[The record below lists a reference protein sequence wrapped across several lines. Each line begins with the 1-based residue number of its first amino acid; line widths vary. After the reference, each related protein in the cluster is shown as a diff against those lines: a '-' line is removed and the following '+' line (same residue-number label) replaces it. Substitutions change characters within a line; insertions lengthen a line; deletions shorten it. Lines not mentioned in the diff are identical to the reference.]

1 MNIQQME
8 ISADKAA
15 SMLGSMANSRRLM
28 TLCHLLEGDCSVGLL
43 AQKVGLSQSALSQHL
58 ARMRA
63 LGLVEARRQ
72 GQTVHYRLASKEV
85 RTVLETL
92 HALYCP

>member
-28 TLCHLLEGDCSVGLL
+28 TLCHLLEGECSVGLL

-63 LGLVEARRQ
+63 LGLVEARR
-72 GQTVHYRLASKEV
+72 HRRLGLLL
-85 RTVLETL
+85 VLFCRRL
-92 HALYCP
+92 KKKYSC